1 MGKRIAFS
9 NGRCLVND
17 VIRIAK
23 KFPSAA
29 FWGDF
34 DAGSV
39 ARLRR
44 LTRPKISWNV
54 LYMKAY
60 AKVAM
65 QYPQLRQCY
74 MGFPWPYLYQHQRN
88 VCMLTLSR
96 EHQGEERL
104 LFARFNNPESES
116 LTDLQARYD
125 YLRHAPIEEIKQFRH
140 QVNFAKVPALLRRFG
155 WWVMLNLWPETRC
168 GQVGTFGM
176 SISGYKGVYGNQH
189 LGPMTT
195 ILGVDPVPRK
205 GVSRILLTFDHRVL
219 DGVPATEIMHQLH
232 VTLTT
237 EIRDELAEIIGVDP
251 ITGKSMESG
260 PPVHSYSNQRNQVA

>member
-29 FWGDF
+29 FGGSF

-60 AKVAM
+60 AKVAR
-65 QYPQLRQCY
+65 QYPALRQCY
-74 MGFPWPYLYQHQRN
+74 MGFPWPYLYEHDRN

-96 EHQGEERL
+96 EYKGEERL
-104 LFARFNNPESES
+104 LFARFNNPENES

-140 QVNFAKVPALLRRFG
+140 QVNFAKVPGLLRRLS
-155 WWVMLNLWPETRC
+155 WWVMMNLWPETRC
-168 GQVGTFGM
+168 GQIGTFGM

-189 LGPMTT
+189 LGPITT

-205 GVSRILLTFDHRVL
+205 GVSRLLLTFDHRVL
-219 DGVPATEIMHQLH
+219 DGVPATEIMHQLQT
-232 VTLTT
+232 TLTT
-237 EIRDELAEIIGVDP
+237 EIRDELAEIVGVDP
-251 ITGKSMESG
+251 NCGDLAKNEKR
-260 PPVHSYSNQRNQVA
+260 VHSKSNLPSQVA